1 MRPEK
6 HQIAMSALDQF
17 WTFCATIAHGIAG
30 PPRSSGPEREDSD
43 RNEQRT
49 RPSDDQRAARS
60 MQSAGDNEKR
70 AQPPNDHYPAVW
82 PR

>member
-17 WTFCATIAHGIAG
+17 WNFCATIAHGIAG
-30 PPRSSGPEREDSD
+30 PPRLFGPEREDRD
-43 RNEQRT
+43 RNEQRSL
-49 RPSDDQRAARS
+49 PSDDQRAARP
-60 MQSAGDNEKR
+60 MQSARDDEKR
-70 AQPPNDHYPAVW
+70 AHPPSGHYPAVW